1 MMRLTPS
8 LETRFNPG
16 MRDIVDIGDP
26 QDIEDIIDIG
36 DVGDKFFSYK
46 TGPKEIEGM
55 ESESEV
61 NCVGL
66 ITNY

>member
-26 QDIEDIIDIG
+26 QDIGDIG
-36 DVGDKFFSYK
+36 DIGDKFFSYK